1 MSHSQ
6 TVHRAGAPVQQSI
19 ENLGP
24 LSELAGRWFGSGFNM
39 IAVPNHQ
46 GGSVF
51 RLIVNPT
58 SESTTF
64 TPITG
69 AVPDRGSVQND
80 IQIFGLTYLQAVN
93 DAETHEG
100 IHVEAGMWLNVPRT
114 ISPTDPATVV
124 RQSTIPHG
132 DSLLA
137 QGLASVASSPPTI
150 DPANTMPT
158 ALPGQPDLP
167 HGYTDPYRG
176 EAFPHGF
183 TMCNPNQ
190 ALVDVVANME
200 KSGLRIVSTTTLAV
214 DTATGGG
221 IVNTP
226 FVQAN
231 ANASRMAATFW
242 IETVQRPDGS
252 HFLQLQYTQTV
263 FLEFAKVIWPHVS
276 VATLIKT

>member
-1 MSHSQ
+1 MNHSQ
-6 TVHRAGAPVQQSI
+6 FVHRAGAPAQQSI
-19 ENLGP
+19 DNFGP
-24 LSELAGRWFGSGFNM
+24 LSDLPGRWFGSGFNM
-39 IAVPNHQ
+39 IAVPNHE

-51 RLIVNPT
+51 RLIVNAT
-58 SESTTF
+58 SESTIF

-100 IHVEAGMWLNVPRT
+100 IHVEAGMWLNVPPT
-114 ISPTDPATVV
+114 TSPTNSATVV

-137 QGLASVASSPPTI
+137 QGQASIEAGPPTI
-150 DPANTMPT
+150 DPASTMPT

-167 HGYTDPYRG
+167 PGYTDPYLG
-176 EAFPHGF
+176 DAFPPGF
-183 TMCNPNQ
+183 TMPNPNQ
-190 ALVDVVANME
+190 ALVDEVA
-200 KSGLRIVSTTTLAV
+200 KLKHSGLRIVSTTTLAV
-214 DTATGGG
+214 DTATSGG

-231 ANASRMAATFW
+231 ANATRMTATFW

-263 FLEFAKVIWPHVS
+263 LLDFAGVIWPHVS